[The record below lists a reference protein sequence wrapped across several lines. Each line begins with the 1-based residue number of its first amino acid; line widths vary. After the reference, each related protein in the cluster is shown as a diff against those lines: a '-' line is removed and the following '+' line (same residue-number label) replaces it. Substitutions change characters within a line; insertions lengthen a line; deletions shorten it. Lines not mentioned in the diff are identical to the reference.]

1 MTHVIGL
8 PDTISSALVDA
19 AECDERVRY
28 VPVTREGEAFALA
41 AGLWV
46 GAAEPV
52 VVIQNT
58 GLLESGDSLRGTA
71 MRMGVPLLCLITY
84 RGYRKMTAAGLEPG
98 FDASLKRSS
107 LVRPDV
113 DSIALL
119 TEPTLTTWGVPTA
132 IMDALEDLPV
142 VIEMWQRA
150 RRDSRPVAVLL
161 RQRLRS

>member
-1 MTHVIGL
+1 
-8 PDTISSALVDA
+8 
-19 AECDERVRY
+19 
-28 VPVTREGEAFALA
+28 
-41 AGLWV
+41 
-46 GAAEPV
+46 
-52 VVIQNT
+52 
-58 GLLESGDSLRGTA
+58 
-71 MRMGVPLLCLITY
+71 MRLGIPLLCLITY

-98 FDASLKRSS
+98 FDTLERSS

>member
-8 PDTISSALVDA
+8 PDTISSALIDA
-19 AECDERVRY
+19 AESDERVRY
-28 VPVTREGEAFALA
+28 VAVTREGEAFALA

-46 GAAEPV
+46 GGAEPV

-98 FDASLKRSS
+98 FDALKRSS

-119 TEPTLTTWGVPTA
+119 TEPTLKTWGVPTA
-132 IMDALEDLPV
+132 FMDSHDDLPV